1 MICISNAT
9 LKYTKE
15 FCAINNISLDIA
27 KGEIVA
33 LCGPKD
39 SGKSCLIR
47 MCAGLEKLTSGE
59 IYIKDI
65 PVSKLDTEN
74 DISMGY
80 IPWKG
85 SFFENKTVYENFLYV
100 LKVRKVPKQD
110 WENIINKLLI
120 DYKIEKLKDV
130 KVKDLSMYDRY
141 YVSLARLG
149 YRKIELL
156 LIDNI
161 FEELDEKECKNLLNL
176 IKKDYSKQG
185 TTILYA
191 TSDEKLAESIST
203 KIVKLNDGVIVK

>member
-15 FCAINNISLDIA
+15 FCAIKNMSLDIA

-33 LCGPKD
+33 LLGERD

-47 MCAGLEKLTSGE
+47 LCAGLEKLTSGE

-85 SFFENKTVYENFLYV
+85 SFYENKTVYENILYV
-100 LKVRKVPKQD
+100 LKVRKVPKSE

-161 FEELDEKECKNLLNL
+161 FEELDEKECRTLLNM
-176 IKKDYSKQG
+176 IKKEYSKQG
-185 TTILYA
+185 TTIIYA
-191 TSDEKLAESIST
+191 TRDEKLAESIST
-203 KIVKLNDGVIVK
+203 RVIKLNEGVVVK

>member
-27 KGEIVA
+27 KGEVVA

-47 MCAGLEKLTSGE
+47 LCAGLEKLTSGE
-59 IYIKDI
+59 IYIKNI

-74 DISMGY
+74 DISIGY

-85 SFFENKTVYENFLYV
+85 SFFENKTVYENILYV
-100 LKVRKVPKQD
+100 LKVRKMPKQEH
-110 WENIINKLLI
+110 ENIINKLLI

-141 YVSLARLG
+141 YVSLARLSV
-149 YRKIELL
+149 RKIELL

-161 FEELDEKECKNLLNL
+161 FEELDEKETKALMSV
-176 IKKDYSKQG
+176 IKKDYVKNG
-185 TTILYA
+185 TTIVYA
-191 TSDEKLAESIST
+191 TSDEKVAEAIST
-203 KIVKLNDGVIVK
+203 KIVKLRDGVVVK